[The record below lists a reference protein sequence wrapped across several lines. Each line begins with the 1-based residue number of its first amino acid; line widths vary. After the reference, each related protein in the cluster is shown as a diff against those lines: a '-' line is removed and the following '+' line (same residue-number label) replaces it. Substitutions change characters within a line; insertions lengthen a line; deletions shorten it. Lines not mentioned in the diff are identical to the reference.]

1 MDNESQEPSPFKIYE
16 EKYCNKCADYRG
28 CIGLI
33 DLMSMEMQ
41 DSKKSGNEAFD
52 SAMKNVGTM
61 TFTTRFKL
69 ILDCSNM
76 RNYLNNCC
84 AREYNESVAYGT
96 LRGIK

>member
-1 MDNESQEPSPFKIYE
+1 MNKNMKIKNDEEQNLSSPFKIYE

-41 DSKKSGNEAFD
+41 DGKKSGNEAFD
-52 SAMKNVGTM
+52 NAMKNVGTM

-69 ILDCSNM
+69 ILDCAKM
-76 RNYLNNCC
+76 RDYFVI
-84 AREYNESVAYGT
+84 E
-96 LRGIK
+96 